1 MPLLLST
8 RPEESG
14 TPSPSPAD
22 CLQRLLHEMQGLCAL
37 MPGQDGERAPEQRG
51 TGLRHNA

>member
-1 MPLLLST
+1 MPLPLST

-14 TPSPSPAD
+14 TPSSSPAD